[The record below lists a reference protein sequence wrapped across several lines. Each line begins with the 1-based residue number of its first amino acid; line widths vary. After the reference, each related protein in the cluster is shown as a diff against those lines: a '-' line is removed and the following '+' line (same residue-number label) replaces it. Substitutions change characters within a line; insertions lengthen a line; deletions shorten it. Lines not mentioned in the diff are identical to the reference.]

1 MNKSFKLFLFVLGT
15 MLCLV
20 GPWELW
26 RVLAQNP
33 PTATTLEGK
42 WEGTLGSGAN
52 QLRLALQFTKLA
64 DGSLSGELNS
74 LDQGATLPMS
84 AIRLQNNNVH
94 FEIAPVGGVYE
105 GQMNTA
111 GTEIS
116 GTWNQTGATAQQLT
130 FHRFTPEAVQQSTPA
145 PSPAAPPPTK
155 PFTSPLDIYT
165 PIAPQAFTANGKK
178 HLAYELHVA
187 NYGGVDC
194 SITRLEIL
202 SAKTEKSLA
211 TYSEADLEAMTSR
224 PGQPTAAPHT
234 KLAPGA
240 TAVIYLWLTLD
251 PQQDDPEALRHKF
264 SMRVGAYPENLT
276 VETTPL
282 TVNRKPVLVIA
293 PPLRG
298 DNWLAGNGPSNTSGH
313 RRALIPVDGRSWISQ
328 RFAIDWVRLFPDG
341 GTFHGDRA
349 DNKNYRAYGEEALA
363 VADGV
368 VSETKDGIPQNVPG
382 PSSRAVPITMET
394 IGGNHVIL
402 DLGNGVF
409 AFYAHLQ
416 PGSLR
421 VHVGDK
427 VKLGQVLGL
436 VGNSGNST
444 EPHLHF
450 DLCDRS
456 SMLGSEGLP
465 YALPWFDVQGSGWAW
480 KASDSKDAPVPHKL
494 EIPLENQVVRF
505 VIPLS
510 GASRASGPTPSRY

>member
-1 MNKSFKLFLFVLGT
+1 LNAGRAHT
-15 MLCLV
+15 Q
-20 GPWELW
+20 GNAP
-26 RVLAQNP
+26 AP
-33 PTATTLEGK
+33 TLEGK
-42 WEGTLGSGAN
+42 WEGTLGVGAN
-52 QLRLALQFTKLA
+52 QLRLALKFTKLPN
-64 DGSLSGELNS
+64 GSLSGELES

-105 GQMNTA
+105 GQMNSA
-111 GTEIS
+111 GTEIA
-116 GTWNQTGATAQQLT
+116 GTWNQTGVPAQTLT
-130 FHRFTPEAVQQSTPA
+130 FHRAAPEAGQQSAAA

-165 PIAPQAFTANGKK
+165 PIAPQAFLANGKT

-187 NYGGVDC
+187 NYGGADC
-194 SITRLEIL
+194 SITKLDIL

-211 TYSEADLEAMTSR
+211 AYSESDLEAMTSR
-224 PGQPTAAPHT
+224 PGQPTASPHT
-234 KLAPGA
+234 KLAAGA
-240 TAVIYLWLTLD
+240 SAVIYLWLTLD
-251 PQQDDPEALRHKF
+251 SQQDVPEALRHKI
-264 SMRVGAYPENLT
+264 SMKVGAYPEDLT
-276 VETTPL
+276 IETTPL
-282 TVNRKPVLVIA
+282 IVNRKPALVIA

-313 RRALIPVDGRSWISQ
+313 RRALIPVDGKSWISQ

-341 GTFHGDRA
+341 GTSHGDRA

-382 PSSRAVPITMET
+382 PTSRAVPITMET

-402 DLGNGVF
+402 DLGDGIF

-416 PGSLR
+416 PGTLR
-421 VHVGDK
+421 VKVGDK
-427 VKLGQVLGL
+427 VKQGQVLGL

-450 DLCDRS
+450 DICDRS

-480 KASDSKDAPVPHKL
+480 KASESKDAPDPHKL

-505 VIPLS
+505 VIPPS
-510 GASRASGPTPSRY
+510 GALRPSSPTPSRY